1 LRQGIFFEQM
11 VPVLKLSEITVKK
24 ILVIED
30 EAIILFS
37 TLNQLQKNGFDTLS
51 AMDGYTGV
59 ELVKEFLPDLIL
71 CNIKLPKLRGDEVF
85 RTLRNDP
92 ATARIPFIFLTAQSD
107 PDEIDRLRQLGAK
120 GYLAK
125 PYTSEEL
132 LQAIAKIWD

>member
-1 LRQGIFFEQM
+1 M
-11 VPVLKLSEITVKK
+11 KK

-37 TLNQLQKNGFDTLS
+37 TLNLLQKNGFDTVS
-51 AMDGYTGV
+51 AMDGDAGI
-59 ELVKEFLPDLIL
+59 ELAKEFLPSLIV

-92 ATARIPFIFLTAQSD
+92 TTTTIPFIFLTAQSNQA
-107 PDEIDRLRQLGAK
+107 EIDRLRQLGAED
-120 GYLAK
+120 YLTK

-132 LQAIAKIWD
+132 LQAIAKILG